1 MNTAAAQ
8 PHSAKPLAGW
18 RVLVPRGGPWGDGVA
33 ATLRRQ
39 GATPVIAP
47 LINFAPTNDQAALD
61 RALAEL
67 AEGAFDWL
75 TVTSATTV
83 DVLYAYRAAVP
94 ATTKIAAVGETTAAA
109 LLAVGYGVDLV
120 PERDN
125 SAAGMAEQLIA
136 LEPVAR
142 DILTLRSEIA
152 KPVLTRML
160 SEAGHR
166 VRSVVAYRTVGVP
179 VTERIAEDVRSGRIN
194 AILVTS
200 GSVAEQVRQQF
211 PDIPKTTLVAAIGP
225 RTAKDAHRAGIDVD
239 VVADAQTVD
248 ALIDAVGKFEPPAAP
263 DGFAPNTGALPQ
275 LRAEHQG

>member
-1 MNTAAAQ
+1 MNTAPQ
-8 PHSAKPLAGW
+8 HLPAKPLAGW

-61 RALAEL
+61 EALADL
-67 AEGAFDWL
+67 SAGRFDWL

-83 DVLYAYRAAVP
+83 DVLYAYRATVP
-94 ATTKIAAVGETTAAA
+94 TSTKIAAVGETTAAA
-109 LLAVGYGVDLV
+109 LLAVGYHVDLV
-120 PERDN
+120 PEKDN
-125 SAAGMAEQLIA
+125 SAAGMAEQMIS
-136 LEPVAR
+136 LEPEPR

-160 SEAGHR
+160 SDAGHR

-179 VTERIAEDVRSGRIN
+179 VTDRIAEDVRSGRIN

-200 GSVAEQVRQQF
+200 GSVAEQVHLQF
-211 PDIPKTTLVAAIGP
+211 PEIPDTTLVAAIGP
-225 RTAKDAHRAGIDVD
+225 RTARDAERAGLDVD
-239 VVADAQTVD
+239 VVAEVQTVD
-248 ALIDAVGKFEPPAAP
+248 ALIDAVGTFALPHAA
-263 DGFAPNTGALPQ
+263 DEFAPRTGAFPLPGTEQ
-275 LRAEHQG
+275 RG